1 MKRLALGALGVGL
14 ALAVA
19 AAPGEAQAVRVGV
32 GIRVP
37 HVGVRFEYGPERT
50 YPVRR
55 IPRYDARGRVHALAY
70 MSSYER
76 ELYREWLA
84 FEYRRWLRHNRH
96 LRNRSQRAW
105 ERDFLRDQ
113 RRAERAFR
121 NWQRDRERELAH
133 LRNRRDDRDREQEIA
148 RWRDRRDDRD
158 RGQPRRIDRRGNRSK
173 RRGR

>member
-37 HVGVRFEYGPERT
+37 HVGVRFEYGPERV
-50 YPVRR
+50 YRVRR
-55 IPRYDARGRVHALAY
+55 TPRYDYRGRVHLPAY
-70 MSSYER
+70 MNRYER
-76 ELYREWLA
+76 ELYREWLE
-84 FEYRRWLRHNRH
+84 FEYLRWLRNNRH
-96 LRNRSQRAW
+96 LRYTNHRAW
-105 ERDFLRDQ
+105 ERRFLRDQ

-121 NWQRDRERELAH
+121 KWRRDRERELS
-133 LRNRRDDRDREQEIA
+133 RM
-148 RWRDRRDDRD
+148 RDRRDNRD
-158 RGQPRRIDRRGNRSK
+158 RGQPRGIDRRGNWSK